1 MVQYSTKSYLP
12 LKDLPEPGTYLMNLR
27 TKKKKGAMKVKANVV
42 FLNQKL
48 NVQPCFSSQTAE
60 LQI

>member
-1 MVQYSTKSYLP
+1 
-12 LKDLPEPGTYLMNLR
+12 
-27 TKKKKGAMKVKANVV
+27 MKVKANVV

-48 NVQPCFSSQTAE
+48 NVQPWFSSQTAE